1 MNPYRNQNG
10 IRRALTRA
18 EAILLAEGNYPC
30 PVGMRLPHGWVLSAA
45 GVPVPPLPQ
54 GPEFEREVFVVRA
67 TMTAEE
73 FADPANAANNIARW
87 TTYFEERRNQ
97 ALVSVQG
104 WSRWPA
110 KGTGSAG
117 SDGGAPRGALSSAS
131 STTSRTAT
139 SRASSTHEGMTASGI
154 DGAVEA
160 SSVGGAA
167 FACGVTDRAGA
178 TGVDGACETPIYLF
192 YF

>member
-10 IRRALTRA
+10 TRRALTRA

-73 FADPANAANNIARW
+73 FADPANAPNNIARW
-87 TTYFEERRNQ
+87 TAYFEERRNQ
-97 ALVSVQG
+97 ALVSIQG
-104 WSRWPA
+104 LEPVAGPGNRLGRIRWWSAEGR
-110 KGTGSAG
+110 TLVSVLYHIQ
-117 SDGGAPRGALSSAS
+117 DGNQPRL
-131 STTSRTAT
+131 
-139 SRASSTHEGMTASGI
+139 EY
-154 DGAVEA
+154 
-160 SSVGGAA
+160 
-167 FACGVTDRAGA
+167 
-178 TGVDGACETPIYLF
+178 P
-192 YF
+192 